1 MPYFDTKERTVMSPI
16 NPKLEPLYTFLEQ
29 YQRTFSGSNF
39 FDELIDTYE
48 YLDQVLKEDN
58 K

>member
-1 MPYFDTKERTVMSPI
+1 MPFFHAKDRTVMSPI
-16 NPKLEPLYTFLEQ
+16 NQKLGPLYEFLEQ

-48 YLDQVLKEDN
+48 YLDQVFKEE